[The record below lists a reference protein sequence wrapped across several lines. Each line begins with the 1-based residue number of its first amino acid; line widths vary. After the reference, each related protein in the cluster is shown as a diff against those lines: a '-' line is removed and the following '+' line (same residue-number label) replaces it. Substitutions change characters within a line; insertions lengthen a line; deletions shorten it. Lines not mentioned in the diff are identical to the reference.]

1 MTNDDLDAGDTALL
15 QQYLTALQERG
26 AELQG
31 IDGPGSDDQPLYRIS
46 GLGYLL
52 VSVTREFPGLWRIDR
67 NLADELRRRADE
79 EGVKACFALL
89 IERRDGRGA
98 NGYIL
103 EDFSSTPV
111 KREIEEVDGQLVI
124 REKRHLDSLRL
135 ILSTE
140 KQADLL
146 LRRRT

>member
-52 VSVTREFPGLWRIDR
+52 NDGYQFFR
-67 NLADELRRRADE
+67 NDVVIAAMLSIGVLGYLSDLIVVLVRDHLLAWNRLET
-79 EGVKACFALL
+79 VKKH
-89 IERRDGRGA
+89 
-98 NGYIL
+98 
-103 EDFSSTPV
+103 P
-111 KREIEEVDGQLVI
+111 
-124 REKRHLDSLRL
+124 
-135 ILSTE
+135 
-140 KQADLL
+140 
-146 LRRRT
+146 

>member
-1 MTNDDLDAGDTALL
+1 M
-15 QQYLTALQERG
+15 
-26 AELQG
+26 
-31 IDGPGSDDQPLYRIS
+31 
-46 GLGYLL
+46 
-52 VSVTREFPGLWRIDR
+52 
-67 NLADELRRRADE
+67 RRRADE